1 MTRMTR
7 RGALRLLAGSLALG
21 ACDQAPPARADR
33 AERLEVGKL
42 LPAAAL
48 EDLDGAAVE
57 LASLEGNP
65 IVINFWA
72 SWCGPCRLE
81 MPEFDR
87 IWRSGE
93 YPELGLLAI
102 NVAEGS
108 FVARQF
114 ADELALQIPL
124 ALADRA
130 VAARLL
136 GTASLPVTVFA
147 DSGQVVRHIR
157 FGILNEAILREQ
169 IEAALA

>member
-1 MTRMTR
+1 MNPVTR
-7 RGALRLLAGSLALG
+7 RGALRLLAGSLALA
-21 ACDQAPPARADR
+21 ACDQTPGDR
-33 AERLEVGKL
+33 GGRPDRFEAGKL
-42 LPAAAL
+42 LPSAAL
-48 EDLDGAAVE
+48 EGLDGAPVE
-57 LASLEGNP
+57 LSALAGNP

-87 IWRSGE
+87 VWRSGE

-108 FVARQF
+108 FVASQF
-114 ADELALQIPL
+114 AEELGLQIPL

-130 VAARLL
+130 VAGRLL

-147 DSGQVVRHIR
+147 DSDQVVRHVR
-157 FGILNEAILREQ
+157 FGVLNEAILREQ
-169 IEAALA
+169 IEATLA

>member
-1 MTRMTR
+1 MTLMTR
-7 RGALRLLAGSLALG
+7 RGVLRLLAGALALG
-21 ACDQAPPARADR
+21 ACDRPPPGRAER
-33 AERLEVGKL
+33 AERLEVGQL
-42 LPAAAL
+42 LPSAAL
-48 EDLDGAAVE
+48 EDLDGAPV
-57 LASLEGNP
+57 LLSGLEGNP

-114 ADELALQIPL
+114 ADELELQIPL
-124 ALADRA
+124 ALADRT

-147 DSGQVVRHIR
+147 DSGHVVHHIR

-169 IEAALA
+169 IEATLA

>member
-1 MTRMTR
+1 MTPLTR
-7 RGALRLLAGSLALG
+7 RGVLRLLAGVLALG
-21 ACDQAPPARADR
+21 ACDQARPVRTGR
-33 AERLEVGKL
+33 AERLEVGGL
-42 LPAAAL
+42 LPSAAL

-57 LASLEGNP
+57 LSGLAGNP

-93 YPELGLLAI
+93 YPGLGLLAI
-102 NVAEGS
+102 NVAEGP

-114 ADELALQIPL
+114 AEELSLQIPV
-124 ALADRA
+124 ALADRG
-130 VAARLL
+130 VAERLL

-147 DSGQVVRHIR
+147 DSDRVIRHIR
-157 FGILNEAILREQ
+157 FGVLNEAILREQ
-169 IEAALA
+169 IEATLA

>member
-1 MTRMTR
+1 MTSTTR
-7 RGALRLLAGSLALG
+7 RGALRLLAGALALG
-21 ACDQAPPARADR
+21 ACDRSSPVRTGR
-33 AERLEVGKL
+33 AERLEVGEL
-42 LPAAAL
+42 LPSATL
-48 EDLDGAAVE
+48 EDLDGAPLQLSN
-57 LASLEGNP
+57 LAGNP
-65 IVINFWA
+65 IVVNFWA

-87 IWRSGE
+87 IWRSGD
-93 YPELGLLAI
+93 YPGLGLLAI

-114 ADELALQIPL
+114 ADELGLQIPL
-124 ALADRA
+124 ALADRT
-130 VAARLL
+130 VAGRLL

-157 FGILNEAILREQ
+157 FGILNEAILRQQ

>member
-1 MTRMTR
+1 MTATTR
-7 RGALRLLAGSLALG
+7 RGALRLLAGALALG
-21 ACDQAPPARADR
+21 ACDRSSPARTGR
-33 AERLEVGKL
+33 AERLEVGEL
-42 LPAAAL
+42 LPSAAL
-48 EDLDGAAVE
+48 ADLDGAPLQ
-57 LASLEGNP
+57 LADLAGNP

-87 IWRSGE
+87 IWRSGD
-93 YPELGLLAI
+93 YPGLGLLAI

-114 ADELALQIPL
+114 ADELGLQIPL
-124 ALADRA
+124 ALADRT
-130 VAARLL
+130 VAGRLL

-157 FGILNEAILREQ
+157 FGILNEAILRQQ
-169 IEAALA
+169 IEATLA

>member
-1 MTRMTR
+1 MTPLNR
-7 RGALRLLAGSLALG
+7 RGVLRLLAGALALG
-21 ACDQAPPARADR
+21 ACDRAPLARAGR

-48 EDLDGAAVE
+48 VDLDGAAVE
-57 LASLEGNP
+57 LAALAGNP

-81 MPEFDR
+81 MPEFDQ

-93 YPELGLLAI
+93 YPELELLAI

-114 ADELALQIPL
+114 AEELSLQIPL
-124 ALADRA
+124 ALADRS
-130 VAARLL
+130 VAGRLL

-157 FGILNEAILREQ
+157 FGVLNEAILRAQ
-169 IEAALA
+169 IEATLA